1 MASSLCKRGAQ
12 AWHQHKRVVLQIQVP
27 IIRHGAAIWSFGRSC
42 ITRTDSLVGLADMC
56 SELPPSANGS
66 HTRGRSRRRLKL
78 QVIPCLISQASPA
91 QNVGMETA
99 QSPTDAGPSGFPQ
112 SPSEFDA
119 DPRIA
124 FSKVDEKFLLET
136 EEGAEFEWDNAL
148 RRWIPVVGIV
158 PLSHH
163 HHHEE
168 AVPPLRTRS

>member
-1 MASSLCKRGAQ
+1 MAWQTCAQSFLQAPTIATPGGGADDVLNYKSFHALSLK
-12 AWHQHKRVVLQIQVP
+12 HL
-27 IIRHGAAIWSFGRSC
+27 
-42 ITRTDSLVGLADMC
+42 
-56 SELPPSANGS
+56 
-66 HTRGRSRRRLKL
+66 
-78 QVIPCLISQASPA
+78 PA

-124 FSKVDEKFLLET
+124 FSRVDEKFLLET
-136 EEGAEFEWDNAL
+136 EEGTEFEWDNAL